1 MTLGS
6 QRKSDPPTLATWGAR
21 LMKAAHAGAPALRTL
36 LTADVEL
43 NVTCGSTKEF
53 ARGATIVS
61 EWLAGRIAM
70 AQHFETHTSLTKG
83 SRVFA
88 QISFGGDPGNPPSG
102 TSQGRQAVWHLEAV
116 LTPEGYA
123 KELTLRTQGSA

>member
-1 MTLGS
+1 MATGHE
-6 QRKSDPPTLATWGAR
+6 RKPSEPPAGVTTWVAR
-21 LMKAAHAGAPALRTL
+21 VLKAARAGAPWLRTL

-70 AQHFETHTSLTKG
+70 AQHFEAHTTLVRG
-83 SRVFA
+83 SRLVA
-88 QISFGGDPGNPPSG
+88 QISMGGDSAAYP
-102 TSQGRQAVWHLEAV
+102 AVWQLEAV
-116 LTPEGYA
+116 LTPEGSA
-123 KELTLRTQGSA
+123 KELTLRMQGSA

>member
-1 MTLGS
+1 MAVGS
-6 QRKSDPPTLATWGAR
+6 ERKPSDPPTVATWGAR

-43 NVTCGSTKEF
+43 NVACGSTKEF

-70 AQHFETHTSLTKG
+70 AQHFETHTSLSKG
-83 SRVFA
+83 LRVFA
-88 QISFGGDPGNPPSG
+88 QISFGGDP
-102 TSQGRQAVWHLEAV
+102 RYQAVWHLEAV